1 MCSICFSGRPSQ
13 RCRRRASCFT
23 ELADLGGRLQLP
35 EGWRFRSYVLAEE
48 FRLPSVDGVAEV
60 VTDDLANTYQLIPE

>member
-1 MCSICFSGRPSQ
+1 
-13 RCRRRASCFT
+13 
-23 ELADLGGRLQLP
+23 LP